1 MNKIEEGIAAND
13 TAITDV
19 KNNYMPVSGGFFM
32 GAIGI
37 GGNVEIIG
45 AETLKLSNDGS
56 ITFPERASRLTG
68 ISDDKGTSSTLA
80 ASLKCLANNYL
91 PLSGG
96 TIDGELF
103 VGHDIDTTGEYCS
116 IKSGSIVSSTLDG
129 NAKIEALNNN
139 DGSNIRIFPAK
150 IVFNG
155 EGDTLKSTFTGLS
168 DSTGTSS
175 TLAVS
180 QKCLSDNYMPKTGG
194 AAFSNPIA
202 INGNLDMYG
211 TISFPDAPYSNKLTA
226 IVDDKGTSSTT
237 AVSQKCL
244 NDNYVAKSDLPSNLL
259 KYQVINSTSD
269 IGTDAN
275 TAYLILE

>member
-13 TAITDV
+13 AAITDV
-19 KNNYMPVSGGFFM
+19 KNNYMPVSGGLFTGNM
-32 GAIGI
+32 GIA
-37 GGNVEIIG
+37 GNLEILG
-45 AETLKLSNDGS
+45 NDTLALSTDGS
-56 ITFPERASRLTG
+56 ITFPSAGGKLNG
-68 ISDDKGTSSTLA
+68 ISDLKGTSSTIA
-80 ASLKCLANNYL
+80 A
-91 PLSGG
+91 
-96 TIDGELF
+96 
-103 VGHDIDTTGEYCS
+103 
-116 IKSGSIVSSTLDG
+116 
-129 NAKIEALNNN
+129 
-139 DGSNIRIFPAK
+139 
-150 IVFNG
+150 
-155 EGDTLKSTFTGLS
+155 
-168 DSTGTSS
+168 
-175 TLAVS
+175 S
-180 QKCLSDNYMPKTGG
+180 QKCLNDNYMPKTGG

-211 TISFPDAPYSNKLTA
+211 TISFPDTPHSNKLTA

>member
-32 GAIGI
+32 GTIGI

-56 ITFPERASRLTG
+56 ITFPERASCLTG

-80 ASLKCLANNYL
+80 ASLKCLNN
-91 PLSGG
+91 
-96 TIDGELF
+96 
-103 VGHDIDTTGEYCS
+103 
-116 IKSGSIVSSTLDG
+116 
-129 NAKIEALNNN
+129 
-139 DGSNIRIFPAK
+139 
-150 IVFNG
+150 
-155 EGDTLKSTFTGLS
+155 
-168 DSTGTSS
+168 
-175 TLAVS
+175 
-180 QKCLSDNYMPKTGG
+180 
-194 AAFSNPIA
+194 
-202 INGNLDMYG
+202 
-211 TISFPDAPYSNKLTA
+211 
-226 IVDDKGTSSTT
+226 
-237 AVSQKCL
+237 
-244 NDNYVAKSDLPSNLL
+244 NYVAKSDLPSNLL

>member
-1 MNKIEEGIAAND
+1 MNMNKIEEGIAAND
-13 TAITDV
+13 AAITDV

-32 GAIGI
+32 GSIGI

-45 AETLKLSNDGS
+45 TETLKLSNDGS

-80 ASLKCLANNYL
+80 ASLKCLNDNYL

-96 TIDGELF
+96 TMTGTLIGSSIVLSNDIQIDKNDG
-103 VGHDIDTTGEYCS
+103 TGIEILS
-116 IKSGSIVSSTLDG
+116 EGSILFFAKDHILDST
-129 NAKIEALNNN
+129 I
-139 DGSNIRIFPAK
+139 
-150 IVFNG
+150 
-155 EGDTLKSTFTGLS
+155 TGIS
-168 DSTGTSS
+168 DS
-175 TLAVS
+175 
-180 QKCLSDNYMPKTGG
+180 
-194 AAFSNPIA
+194 
-202 INGNLDMYG
+202 
-211 TISFPDAPYSNKLTA
+211 
-226 IVDDKGTSSTT
+226 KGTSSTY

-259 KYQVINSTSD
+259 KYQIINSTSD